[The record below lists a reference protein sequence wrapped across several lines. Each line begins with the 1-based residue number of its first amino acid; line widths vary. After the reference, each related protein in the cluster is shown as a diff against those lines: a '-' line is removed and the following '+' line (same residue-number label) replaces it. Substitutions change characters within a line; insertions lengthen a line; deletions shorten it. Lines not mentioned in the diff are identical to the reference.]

1 MRFLIFALV
10 LFFSFLLGAIGFPQI
25 VGTIRFNLKAKS
37 ALFTILFW
45 VLILGFSAFAVFY
58 WLDSFKIALLIGYVV
73 SFLFSLTT
81 KPD

>member
-1 MRFLIFALV
+1 MRFLILALV
-10 LFFSFLLGAIGFPQI
+10 LFFSFLLGSIGFPQI

-58 WLDSFKIALLIGYVV
+58 WLDSFKIALLIGYVI